1 METVVRKRWLFG
13 MQLLGFLI
21 LDQIPLM
28 MVSVV
33 QFSTENFWFRF
44 VSGLVAVGLGAYFV
58 YLFVAF
64 LKKKKLIT
72 WTFLGI
78 KETLPVV
85 LLGLVIIFCVGIFG
99 DFLLRLEG
107 LETTSNQQS
116 VEEIVQAIPKGLILI
131 FAGVIGPI
139 FEEGIF
145 RVGIQAFFKP
155 ASKIGILVSSILFAL
170 VHTPTDTIILKP
182 VALDKSF
189 TRTQEYTADR
199 AGLYYAEEGAL
210 SMIYLFSG
218 KYMGSRVDLEEY
230 FHSIDLHDDT
240 IWLKLSNFL
249 SDHPVGFRRMQTL
262 KKAKDTG
269 NWDVHGKFF

>member
-1 METVVRKRWLFG
+1 METLVRKRWLFG

-85 LLGLVIIFCVGIFG
+85 LLGLVIIFCVGILG

-131 FAGVIGPI
+131 FAGVIGE
-139 FEEGIF
+139 FSKRE
-145 RVGIQAFFKP
+145 FF
-155 ASKIGILVSSILFAL
+155 VSVF
-170 VHTPTDTIILKP
+170 
-182 VALDKSF
+182 
-189 TRTQEYTADR
+189 
-199 AGLYYAEEGAL
+199 
-210 SMIYLFSG
+210 
-218 KYMGSRVDLEEY
+218 
-230 FHSIDLHDDT
+230 
-240 IWLKLSNFL
+240 
-249 SDHPVGFRRMQTL
+249 
-262 KKAKDTG
+262 
-269 NWDVHGKFF
+269 

>member
-1 METVVRKRWLFG
+1 
-13 MQLLGFLI
+13 
-21 LDQIPLM
+21 M

-33 QFSTENFWFRF
+33 QVSTENFWFRF

-85 LLGLVIIFCVGIFG
+85 LLGLVIIFCVGILG

-170 VHTPTDTIILKP
+170 VHTPTDIG
-182 VALDKSF
+182 SF
-189 TRTQEYTADR
+189 VIYWGM
-199 AGLYYAEEGAL
+199 GLAL
-210 SMIYLFSG
+210 SWVYL
-218 KYMGSRVDLEEY
+218 R
-230 FHSIDLHDDT
+230 
-240 IWLKLSNFL
+240 
-249 SDHPVGFRRMQTL
+249 
-262 KKAKDTG
+262 TG
-269 NWDVHGKFF
+269 RFEAAVLTHFVWNVIGILML

>member
-64 LKKKKLIT
+64 EKEKAHNLD
-72 WTFLGI
+72 FFGI

-85 LLGLVIIFCVGIFG
+85 LLGLVIIFCVRIFG

-170 VHTPTDTIILKP
+170 VHTPTDIG
-182 VALDKSF
+182 SF
-189 TRTQEYTADR
+189 VIYWGM
-199 AGLYYAEEGAL
+199 GLAL
-210 SMIYLFSG
+210 SWVYL
-218 KYMGSRVDLEEY
+218 R
-230 FHSIDLHDDT
+230 
-240 IWLKLSNFL
+240 
-249 SDHPVGFRRMQTL
+249 
-262 KKAKDTG
+262 TG
-269 NWDVHGKFF
+269 RFEAAVLTHFVWNVIGILML

>member
-85 LLGLVIIFCVGIFG
+85 LLGLVIIFCVGILG
-99 DFLLRLEG
+99 D
-107 LETTSNQQS
+107 
-116 VEEIVQAIPKGLILI
+116 
-131 FAGVIGPI
+131 
-139 FEEGIF
+139 
-145 RVGIQAFFKP
+145 
-155 ASKIGILVSSILFAL
+155 
-170 VHTPTDTIILKP
+170 
-182 VALDKSF
+182 
-189 TRTQEYTADR
+189 
-199 AGLYYAEEGAL
+199 
-210 SMIYLFSG
+210 
-218 KYMGSRVDLEEY
+218 
-230 FHSIDLHDDT
+230 
-240 IWLKLSNFL
+240 
-249 SDHPVGFRRMQTL
+249 
-262 KKAKDTG
+262 
-269 NWDVHGKFF
+269 

>member
-1 METVVRKRWLFG
+1 MSKWKRLLEKMVVWYAATGL
-13 MQLLGFLI
+13 LI

-64 LKKKKLIT
+64 EKEKLII
-72 WTFLGI
+72 WTFRI

-116 VEEIVQAIPKGLILI
+116 VEEIVQSIPKGLILI

-170 VHTPTDTIILKP
+170 VHTPTDIG
-182 VALDKSF
+182 SF
-189 TRTQEYTADR
+189 VIYWGM
-199 AGLYYAEEGAL
+199 GLAL
-210 SMIYLFSG
+210 SWVYLRTGRFEAA
-218 KYMGSRVDLEEY
+218 VLTH
-230 FHSIDLHDDT
+230 F
-240 IWLKLSNFL
+240 IWNVLGILML
-249 SDHPVGFRRMQTL
+249 
-262 KKAKDTG
+262 
-269 NWDVHGKFF
+269 

>member
-13 MQLLGFLI
+13 MQLLGFLV

-33 QFSTENFWFRF
+33 QVSTENFWFRF

-58 YLFVAF
+58 YLFVVF

-85 LLGLVIIFCVGIFG
+85 LLGLVIIFCVGILG

-170 VHTPTDTIILKP
+170 VHTPTD
-182 VALDKSF
+182 
-189 TRTQEYTADR
+189 
-199 AGLYYAEEGAL
+199 
-210 SMIYLFSG
+210 
-218 KYMGSRVDLEEY
+218 
-230 FHSIDLHDDT
+230 
-240 IWLKLSNFL
+240 
-249 SDHPVGFRRMQTL
+249 
-262 KKAKDTG
+262 
-269 NWDVHGKFF
+269 

>member
-99 DFLLRLEG
+99 DFLLPCAAKFLTQV
-107 LETTSNQQS
+107 ETYATFPFYRSLAYLTR
-116 VEEIVQAIPKGLILI
+116 EILAAMADEL
-131 FAGVIGPI
+131 
-139 FEEGIF
+139 EEG
-145 RVGIQAFFKP
+145 
-155 ASKIGILVSSILFAL
+155 
-170 VHTPTDTIILKP
+170 
-182 VALDKSF
+182 
-189 TRTQEYTADR
+189 E
-199 AGLYYAEEGAL
+199 
-210 SMIYLFSG
+210 
-218 KYMGSRVDLEEY
+218 
-230 FHSIDLHDDT
+230 
-240 IWLKLSNFL
+240 
-249 SDHPVGFRRMQTL
+249 
-262 KKAKDTG
+262 
-269 NWDVHGKFF
+269 

>member
-1 METVVRKRWLFG
+1 METLVRKRWLFG

-85 LLGLVIIFCVGIFG
+85 LLGLVIIFCVGILG
-99 DFLLRLEG
+99 DFLLRLER

-170 VHTPTDTIILKP
+170 VHTPTDIG
-182 VALDKSF
+182 SF
-189 TRTQEYTADR
+189 VIYWGM
-199 AGLYYAEEGAL
+199 GLAL
-210 SMIYLFSG
+210 SWVYL
-218 KYMGSRVDLEEY
+218 R
-230 FHSIDLHDDT
+230 
-240 IWLKLSNFL
+240 
-249 SDHPVGFRRMQTL
+249 
-262 KKAKDTG
+262 TG
-269 NWDVHGKFF
+269 RFEATVLTHFVWNVIGILML